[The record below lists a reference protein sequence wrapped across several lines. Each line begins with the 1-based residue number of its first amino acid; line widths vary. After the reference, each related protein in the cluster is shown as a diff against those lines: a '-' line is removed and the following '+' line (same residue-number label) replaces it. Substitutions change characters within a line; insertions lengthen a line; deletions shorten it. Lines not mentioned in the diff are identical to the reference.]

1 MKRVSTDTSVKM
13 DQMLEL
19 SDKSFKATKV
29 EDCIKN
35 AIIIK
40 TESHHRIEKFSNRI
54 KGSLIRGNIYI

>member
-1 MKRVSTDTSVKM
+1 M

-35 AIIIK
+35 AIVIK
-40 TESHHRIEKFSNRI
+40 TESHHRIENTVTELKAP
-54 KGSLIRGNIYI
+54 